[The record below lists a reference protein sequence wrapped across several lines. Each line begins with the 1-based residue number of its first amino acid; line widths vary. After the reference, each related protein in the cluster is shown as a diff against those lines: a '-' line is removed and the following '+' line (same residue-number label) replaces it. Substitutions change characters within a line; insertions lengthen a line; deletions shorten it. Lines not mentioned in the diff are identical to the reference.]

1 MNMGNVMYEVRC
13 ASTSVIWSASPYFQS
28 NIFHYF
34 SSSASHITVLSAT
47 YNIALTGPPTKMPA
61 ISLYNLN
68 YRITGPNL
76 SFEFIPLSWTATNIQ
91 IQSTL
96 QNYQSCTVSFGYIA
110 IDPSIPFAVS
120 SNYFLQV
127 YIIIIIRRIH
137 QQLMVRIL
145 KIILSIS
152 RYLLEV
158 CLILLM
164 RLLSCHF

>member
-145 KIILSIS
+145 KIILLIS